1 MHEESS
7 SSASAKT
14 GFSPQKTEWASPG
27 VLKVFPED
35 GPSFFVRE
43 VYLPFPAG
51 RLFESD
57 TVLDEDEFDQL
68 FLAAR
73 TYLAEKAAMSYL
85 GRAEHCRRQLEIK
98 LVKKDFTER
107 EISGA
112 LDYLEQK
119 KYLDD
124 HRYCEAW
131 LRTRLIHKAEGRV
144 KLLAALQ
151 GRGIRFETAQ
161 KAVTTVLSDED
172 EEELCKKAAEKLQE
186 RGKMDLKLVT
196 ALYRAGFSLKI
207 VAKCVKNGEND
218 YQA

>member
-7 SSASAKT
+7 SSANAKT
-14 GFSPQKTEWASPG
+14 GFSPQRTERASPD

-35 GPSFFVRE
+35 GPSFFVRDT
-43 VYLPFPAG
+43 YLPFPAG
-51 RLFESD
+51 RLFDSE
-57 TVLDEDEFDQL
+57 TVLDDDEFGQL

-73 TYLAEKAAMSYL
+73 TYLAEKAAMAYL

-98 LVKKDFTER
+98 LKKKNFDEK

-124 HRYCEAW
+124 YRYCEAW

-151 GRGIRFETAQ
+151 SRGIRFETAK
-161 KAVTTVLSDED
+161 KAVTAVLSYEK
-172 EEELCKKAAEKLQE
+172 EEALCKKAADKLKN
-186 RGKMDLKLVT
+186 RGKMGTRLVS
-196 ALYRAGFSLKI
+196 ALHRAGFSLKI
-207 VAKCVKNGEND
+207 VTKCLKNGEND
-218 YQA
+218 HQA